1 MSSPYYAERSRL
13 FLWLSCVMQSDFHPT
28 FPSVN
33 WHWWHSGQQSHD
45 TNFQLPL
52 DYDSSFFPPSL
63 NPPSSPGTQNS
74 SNVANSFCRPPAGPQ
89 VFTHHPSGS
98 APFFVMLP
106 DGPAFLLWMGCGDS
120 SVLFFLVLL
129 LRGPFHKTPT
139 ESSALLRKS
148 VAFCKRSQLCSVSCF
163 PKPIWSAVEP
173 RCQQPLRQVK
183 YFEVVLRL
191 RGPCCGWNYGRV
203 VGQWSGVQ
211 GASLGRDADNYIQ
224 RQVGC
229 FHCHALSLMETK
241 CSPRWSLNLSCWVM
255 CLGQM
260 VIGLIF
266 PHTVVFFP
274 PLQYLATTEAKMVQ
288 SFWISCKGSLFLNT
302 SSLWGGWCCR
312 PEQDRAGLVSWTGSY
327 VAPNLLSVVGLNN

>member
-1 MSSPYYAERSRL
+1 
-13 FLWLSCVMQSDFHPT
+13 MQSEFHPT

-33 WHWWHSGQQSHD
+33 WHWWHSGQSAESRYQFS
-45 TNFQLPL
+45 TSPGLW
-52 DYDSSFFPPSL
+52 FFFFSPSL

-74 SNVANSFCRPPAGPQ
+74 SNVANSFCRRPAGPQ

-120 SVLFFLVLL
+120 SVLFFFFLVLL

-148 VAFCKRSQLCSVSCF
+148 VAFCERSQLCSVSCF

-173 RCQQPLRQVK
+173 RCQQPPRQVK

-211 GASLGRDADNYIQ
+211 GASSGPRC
-224 RQVGC
+224 RQLYSAPGGL
-229 FHCHALSLMETK
+229 LSLSRTFTDGDK
-241 CSPRWSLNLSCWVM
+241 
-255 CLGQM
+255 
-260 VIGLIF
+260 
-266 PHTVVFFP
+266 
-274 PLQYLATTEAKMVQ
+274 VQ
-288 SFWISCKGSLFLNT
+288 SS
-302 SSLWGGWCCR
+302 
-312 PEQDRAGLVSWTGSY
+312 LVS
-327 VAPNLLSVVGLNN
+327 